1 MTAQVLNPFIR
12 FVDKTTGR
20 PLNNAQVYFG
30 KVATDPKN
38 NVASRITVKAVQ
50 PNGSEVTIAQPVTTN
65 TAGYMQSGG
74 SVAQLTVVP
83 DATED
88 AYCIQ
93 VFDES
98 GVQQFYAAE
107 VNQMIDFP
115 TLADPASNIVI
126 SGMPASTIVRK
137 ANEFKTVADYGVV
150 GDGIAND
157 TAALQAALNDGK
169 YVIVPD
175 GFKMRIT
182 GTITIPVRC
191 TLFFQ
196 GGFGNTSG
204 NLPSNYIIKD
214 GSLATRAVVLQ
225 ETAAMI
231 GGGVVAEAGNLG
243 DGIVVW
249 GNSVFLDRVVV
260 TGCGGDGIRVGKDSA
275 YQNCNS
281 YYINRPI
288 CFKNGGQG
296 IHLHD
301 GFEDT
306 NPNPPAPDTR
316 SSDCNAGTLIHPFCY
331 QNGGSGILVKRA
343 WWVTIINALTEGN
356 TAWGLF
362 ADSTIVAPDTVARC
376 RYLNIFGGDFNEGN
390 GGGSIFFGGYAGN
403 YFHASAN
410 QALVVGGVL
419 NNIYGGGGDNL
430 NWGQTI
436 NRFLTINE
444 EQDPVTTTTPT
455 YPVSITKPLTGTA
468 GEGVGLE
475 IRCDNLN
482 VAAPPYAIAATFAA
496 RYRTPGNFE
505 AVTYVR
511 KGANLIPGLVVDPEF
526 QAIMA
531 GEDNQWRLGTTN
543 RRFNLLAVIHPVYA
557 SDAAAIAGGLT
568 TGCHYHNG
576 DGIVRMVR

>member
-74 SVAQLTVVP
+74 SVAQLTVEP
-83 DATED
+83 DAAED

-115 TLADPASNIVI
+115 TLADPDSNIVI

-157 TAALQAALNDGK
+157 TAALQAALDDSK

-214 GSLATRAVVLQ
+214 GSLNGRAVVMQ

-243 DGIVVW
+243 DVIVVW

-306 NPNPPAPDTR
+306 NPNPPPGTR
-316 SSDCNAGTLIHPFCY
+316 GADANAGTLIHPFCY

-362 ADSTIVAPDTVARC
+362 ADSTVVAPDTVARC

-390 GGGSIFFGGYAGN
+390 DGGSIFFGGYAGN

-410 QALVVGGVL
+410 QQLVVGGVL
-419 NNIYGGGGDNL
+419 NNIYGGGGDNV

-436 NRFLTINE
+436 NRFLNVNDG
-444 EQDPVTTTTPT
+444 QDPATT
-455 YPVSITKPLTGTA
+455 YPYTQTKTISGTA
-468 GEGVGLE
+468 GDGTGIVFRVGTTNETQPYPQRVAYSCEYRSPGNYQAVIWTYKTNAMIKSLE
-475 IRCDNLN
+475 I
-482 VAAPPYAIAATFAA
+482 
-496 RYRTPGNFE
+496 
-505 AVTYVR
+505 
-511 KGANLIPGLVVDPEF
+511 DPEF
-526 QAIMA
+526 RRVQPAT
-531 GEDNQWRLGTTN
+531 DNQWGLGTTN

-557 SDAAAIAGGLT
+557 NDAAAIAGGLT
-568 TGCHYHNG
+568 VGCHYHNG